1 LSPTIKLE
9 CLFFLSLLLLRCFI
23 QKPVRV
29 LSTLFRGLFEASSG
43 IQVMTL
49 YLIVRLAANA
59 AMGKLPILGV
69 ANAYIAIA
77 EGYKNGVF
85 VAWQAKIA
93 LRFF

>member
-1 LSPTIKLE
+1 
-9 CLFFLSLLLLRCFI
+9 
-23 QKPVRV
+23 
-29 LSTLFRGLFEASSG
+29 
-43 IQVMTL
+43 MTL